1 MPRKCSRALN
11 PRLKDEDRLA
21 ITKFDMEKIGR
32 RMGVSGTLVGYWFR
46 GQRYPKEHQI
56 DALVYA
62 IDGDRDEVVAFLKKK
77 HEEWKEKIRLEDLEY
92 KCQKEK

>member
-1 MPRKCSRALN
+1 MPRKGSRAIN

-32 RMGVSGTLVGYWFR
+32 RMGVTGSLVGYWFR

-56 DALVYA
+56 A
-62 IDGDRDEVVAFLKKK
+62 IVIMLA
-77 HEEWKEKIRLEDLEY
+77 
-92 KCQKEK
+92 